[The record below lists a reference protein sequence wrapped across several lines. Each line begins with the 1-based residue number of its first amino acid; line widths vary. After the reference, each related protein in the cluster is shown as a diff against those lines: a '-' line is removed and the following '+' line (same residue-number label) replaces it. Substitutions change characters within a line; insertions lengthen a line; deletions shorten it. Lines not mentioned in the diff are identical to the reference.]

1 MFDSSHR
8 TLFSS
13 GKECVTVS
21 LQSFDVEKIPRVNN
35 SMFVPV
41 VDMPQSGS
49 NHTSALGGVIFL
61 LSKKKRL
68 SSLQSSNASTLL
80 NHANV

>member
-1 MFDSSHR
+1 M
-8 TLFSS
+8 
-13 GKECVTVS
+13 S
-21 LQSFDVEKIPRVNN
+21 LQSFEVEKIPRINN
-35 SMFVPV
+35 SVFVLV

-61 LSKKKRL
+61 LSKKKKRL